1 MVINPSRM
9 YHGARGK
16 EKFLSN
22 RETIKFRYY
31 YPRCSGFE
39 DNKKRDDGIKKRKR
53 KKQTSINNE
62 RTEKRKIG
70 QFLLLNNGK
79 ERKSKLKAQ

>member
-31 YPRCSGFE
+31 YPRCSDFE
-39 DNKKRDDGIKKRKR
+39 DNKKRDGGIKKRKR
-53 KKQTSINNE
+53 KK
-62 RTEKRKIG
+62 
-70 QFLLLNNGK
+70 
-79 ERKSKLKAQ
+79 